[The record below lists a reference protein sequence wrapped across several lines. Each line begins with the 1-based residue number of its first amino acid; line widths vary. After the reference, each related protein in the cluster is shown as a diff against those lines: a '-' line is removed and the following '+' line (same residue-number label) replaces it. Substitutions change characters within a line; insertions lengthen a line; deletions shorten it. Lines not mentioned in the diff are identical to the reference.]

1 MPYSRQWVV
10 ETLRHLGFTQA
21 ADDALRDLPEEIDGE
36 QLREFGD
43 RHGISRNTLTD
54 RMGGSP

>member
-1 MPYSRQWVV
+1 MAQSRQWVV
-10 ETLRHLGFTQA
+10 NTLRHLGFTKEA
-21 ADDALRDLPEEIDGE
+21 EAALRELPEEIDIQ

-43 RHGISRNTLTD
+43 RHGIGSNTLTD